1 MKNTFCFFATTMIL
15 FLGFQYSTN
24 AQKSATWKGGTPGNG
39 TDWNCASN
47 WKEGRVPNEFS
58 DVCIPDVSTASGIQ
72 PVVRISVAGVNS
84 LTILSGGR
92 LRIEKTGALDVYGWV
107 EIFDAGSIQNN
118 GTFRLPQSNGSLAE
132 KRSSKLSAS
141 TY

>member
-1 MKNTFCFFATTMIL
+1 MIL